1 MRKCFETVAAA
12 LLAATLGAASARSQ
26 SLELPPDLRE
36 RPTPETPTLDT
47 RGFDLSSLD
56 LRGDVGEDRRTMG
69 AFPKNL
75 GRNFVG
81 VWSGQ
86 NLFPFAVGLGSAT
99 LASAFDAGAK
109 SMLKGACESCG
120 RTGARVGGSAM
131 IPVMATLFVAGRFS
145 PQGQFRSAT
154 YDVAQA
160 MIVNAAYTGAL
171 KHAVGRTRP
180 DGSDSYSFPS
190 GHTSNAFSIASI
202 ANHHYGWKVG
212 APMYALAAGIGLS
225 RIEHDRH
232 HLSDVIAGAT
242 IGLIV
247 GRTVTRL
254 DGDRPDKKRFVS
266 IGPATDPDGRGI
278 GLGVSASW

>member
-154 YDVAQA
+154 YDNWRLSTARAHMAYYMLVRGGIPEGRFDRVEGYADHSLRVPNDPEAAQ
-160 MIVNAAYTGAL
+160 N
-171 KHAVGRTRP
+171 R
-180 DGSDSYSFPS
+180 
-190 GHTSNAFSIASI
+190 
-202 ANHHYGWKVG
+202 
-212 APMYALAAGIGLS
+212 
-225 RIEHDRH
+225 RIEILVRK
-232 HLSDVIAGAT
+232 
-242 IGLIV
+242 
-247 GRTVTRL
+247 
-254 DGDRPDKKRFVS
+254 PK
-266 IGPATDPDGRGI
+266 
-278 GLGVSASW
+278 